1 MIGRLLV
8 AAALSLA
15 PVPLRAAAPADENAR
30 DMRCLIVSFDL
41 ASAKNKELETAGL
54 LASQYFL
61 GRLDGRSPGGDFE
74 ALLVREAERMTE
86 AEKAGLMTTCLKQIE
101 DRNKLLEAVG
111 NKLAGTK

>member
-1 MIGRLLV
+1 MIRRLLV
-8 AAALSLA
+8 AAALSAA
-15 PVPLRAAAPADENAR
+15 PVPLPAAPPAKENAR

-41 ASAKNKELETAGL
+41 ASAKDKELETAGL

-61 GRLDGRSPGGDFE
+61 GRLDGRSPGTDFE

-86 AEKAGLMTTCLKQIE
+86 AQKAELTASCLKQIE

-111 NKLAGTK
+111 NKVAGAN